1 MPDRRGALGVGLG
14 LCQQWGKPKDRH
26 VRPAERG
33 GDRLPAVVV
42 AERLEE
48 SPVEIAALDA
58 GQLAITD
65 ASRELVGEVFRQ
77 GVMAPG
83 VLAADRLG
91 DESRCVRIPLIERD
105 GDLVG
110 AEEGAP
116 EVMP

>member
-1 MPDRRGALGVGLG
+1 MVLVSSAVEAGQRPGPSGGANGGLG
-14 LCQQWGKPKDRH
+14 
-26 VRPAERG
+26 AN
-33 GDRLPAVVV
+33 AVS
-42 AERLEE
+42 AERLR
-48 SPVEIAALDA
+48 VLDA

-91 DESRCVRIPLIERD
+91 DETRCVRIPLIERD